1 MKVNGKNY
9 KTIWMEGK
17 KVKLIDQNLLPF
29 RFEIIELENWE
40 GICKAI
46 KNMNIRGAGAIGV
59 AAGCYGT
66 RFCSIPR

>member
-46 KNMNIRGAGAIGV
+46 KNMNIR
-59 AAGCYGT
+59 
-66 RFCSIPR
+66 